1 SEFCRGWCWIEF
13 FGSRKKIKDQNHNDG
28 SVRDVWCCILITCML
43 VAQTPS
49 LSFLHHQLSLHSVV
63 AVIAACI
70 LQASIQP
77 PMALVSAPS
86 ASAACRL
93 HNNDC
98 TSIHIASASRG
109 LKSLITLS
117 PPLVTPLSR
126 HVGIKSDSAPVY
138 VSLALKTNSAVTAEH
153 TECQIARNEK

>member
-1 SEFCRGWCWIEF
+1 MLGANTFAF
-13 FGSRKKIKDQNHNDG
+13 F
-28 SVRDVWCCILITCML
+28 
-43 VAQTPS
+43 
-49 LSFLHHQLSLHSVV
+49 FHHQLSLCSVV
-63 AVIAACI
+63 AVIAARI

-86 ASAACRL
+86 ASVARRL
-93 HNNDC
+93 HNDDR

-117 PPLVTPLSR
+117 PPLVTPTALSR

-138 VSLALKTNSAVTAEH
+138 VGPRIEDQQRRHCGVHRMSDCKE
-153 TECQIARNEK
+153 